1 MPNLFKFIAKIRR
14 HYTKRP
20 TGLWM
25 PPPDDCTLMVYH
37 FELKCDI
44 QSVAVFH
51 DPFICNGKCPHGWK
65 YGIVERESNKIY

>member
-51 DPFICNGKCPHGWK
+51 DPFI
-65 YGIVERESNKIY
+65 